1 MSSEST
7 DNTNQETQI
16 KDITVNDNQQKH
28 EIIDK
33 QIDNNNA
40 TKESD
45 NLTVEVDDEEKK
57 FDLNRAPS
65 IMKQST
71 NINDRGEIEFIE
83 VDEEREIYEYAFGVP
98 FSYWP
103 EYTHYPY
110 IAANHKSLK
119 DELLNNNHY
128 SIKMDEWDQVTTKA
142 QTNHQNIQNIL
153 GVGSDKNTPYAHY
166 NEQFNEIFKIKH
178 KQLISIP

>member
-33 QIDNNNA
+33 QIDNNES
-40 TKESD
+40 KESD
-45 NLTVEVDDEEKK
+45 NLAVEVDDEEKK
-57 FDLNRAPS
+57 LDLNRAPS

-71 NINDRGEIEFIE
+71 NIVYRCNTTGTVLNVNEAELKEADEKDEIF
-83 VDEEREIYEYAFGVP
+83 EYGFGVP

-119 DELLNNNHY
+119 DE
-128 SIKMDEWDQVTTKA
+128 
-142 QTNHQNIQNIL
+142 
-153 GVGSDKNTPYAHY
+153 
-166 NEQFNEIFKIKH
+166 
-178 KQLISIP
+178 

>member
-1 MSSEST
+1 MSSET
-7 DNTNQETQI
+7 TANTNQETQI
-16 KDITVNDNQQKH
+16 EAAAI
-28 EIIDK
+28 
-33 QIDNNNA
+33 
-40 TKESD
+40 
-45 NLTVEVDDEEKK
+45 EVDDEEKK
-57 FDLNRAPS
+57 VDLNRAPS
-65 IMKQST
+65 ILKRRSRLINMRST
-71 NINDRGEIEFIE
+71 ISIDDPWRSTTLLNINEAKLNEI
-83 VDEEREIYEYAFGVP
+83 DEPEEIFEYGFGVP